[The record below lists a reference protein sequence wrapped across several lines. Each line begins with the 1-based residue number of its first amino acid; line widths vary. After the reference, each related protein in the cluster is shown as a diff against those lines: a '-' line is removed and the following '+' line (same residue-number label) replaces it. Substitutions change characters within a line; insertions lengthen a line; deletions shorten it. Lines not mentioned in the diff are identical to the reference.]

1 MWRQLLRILTLIL
14 RYCGLLKNV
23 IVETT
28 EAIFHRLL
36 NLLRGLAAILEARYV
51 LEKISREELGYYVLE
66 FANYKHIV
74 ELLLKN
80 GAKIVKIVINMS
92 DGPGEY
98 PWRLYIITFS
108 SKTVEVFWKF
118 KLQDHNEV
126 SWKLTGSQR
135 HKQDNDLYINEK

>member
-1 MWRQLLRILTLIL
+1 MLRILTLIL

-74 ELLLKN
+74 ELLLKKWGKN
-80 GAKIVKIVINMS
+80 
-92 DGPGEY
+92 
-98 PWRLYIITFS
+98 
-108 SKTVEVFWKF
+108 SK
-118 KLQDHNEV
+118 NC
-126 SWKLTGSQR
+126 
-135 HKQDNDLYINEK
+135 HKYV